1 MTEGATY
8 WAIAM
13 WHEEGSLPA
22 KVMHI
27 VNDIN
32 VLHRAMITQDG
43 VYKEGLCQYSY
54 MSVRSTLA
62 IAVAYAQSFGESWP
76 TLNATAISSLGAW
89 QMDSHDSGYG
99 VNFGDSHS
107 CRGTVPETLF
117 ALFAPALGQPN
128 FNAAAAAMPMDG
140 CLIRMWATMAYFVQV
155 RDPWNF
161 WPVVVARNWSVE
173 MAQCSG
179 ANLRGATP
187 LGPLR
192 SVVYPAGGYG
202 VIRSPLLSA
211 CTSADVSRWQCS
223 NSTRPPELLDVG
235 MYSQLSMQAR
245 PNEFPHSE
253 VDFGTFKWT
262 AFGSSLVTEFGYG
275 TIATAVNQFDSRRLV
290 NPDNNPS
297 GHNTLV
303 IREALLS
310 ANSAVDFSQFQ
321 WEKGTIE
328 AETSLGLSC
337 QHLDGS
343 RVYGS
348 TRPNGWLRYMHRWFC
363 EVQHGNYFLVEALAV
378 KPNRSRL
385 SVYGAAYGGPNFL
398 ENVSSSYDELTVDD
412 YFYTPH
418 WLSGTVITN
427 VTNTSFDRA
436 TAGRW
441 CSHTSLEQPPNTNR
455 SILIRTDCAF
465 MDTSIT
471 SNITGR
477 VSAWSE
483 RGGRIEVDGLV
494 SVPDRW
500 GTLNLHKNRFRYE
513 SHARTTSSGDI
524 RAFLMTAEQGVP
536 AETWIESYGSPVPG
550 RIRIAACVNERLV
563 TVLLQRGQ
571 SSVTMNSAQQTNHPC
586 NGAVA
591 GSGLQALTP
600 ATTSPTS
607 TSQAPSLA
615 PVSLQPTA
623 RPTLTPV
630 VAGVAPTATPTAT
643 GQSNQAANSDDNS
656 TTVAV
661 SVAVVA
667 GVLALVTFFV
677 VFARRAR
684 QPTNKAPTTVLNPRI
699 ERNNIYVPSPTTN
712 GTSETGL

>member
-1 MTEGATY
+1 MPDFKTAWTMTAMGYTPCHTSGSARTPPASIRDKVSTTYASASFRSFTGANQWNGALSALHLVRRMRACHEQAGASCQFNASETQWLAETIARSELSWFDPAARVRSSSSWGWEQDSDGCCGFDLQTAVPLKFFSFFLDIVGSDAVAINNTIVDSIKSKMRWYIDDFVGKFNSGDWSLWNGNNWTPVLTEGATY

-22 KVMHI
+22 TVMHI
-27 VNDIN
+27 VNDIS

-245 PNEFPHSE
+245 PNEFFHSE
-253 VDFGTFKWT
+253 VDFGTFK
-262 AFGSSLVTEFGYG
+262 
-275 TIATAVNQFDSRRLV
+275 
-290 NPDNNPS
+290 
-297 GHNTLV
+297 
-303 IREALLS
+303 
-310 ANSAVDFSQFQ
+310 
-321 WEKGTIE
+321 
-328 AETSLGLSC
+328 
-337 QHLDGS
+337 
-343 RVYGS
+343 
-348 TRPNGWLRYMHRWFC
+348 
-363 EVQHGNYFLVEALAV
+363 
-378 KPNRSRL
+378 
-385 SVYGAAYGGPNFL
+385 
-398 ENVSSSYDELTVDD
+398 
-412 YFYTPH
+412 
-418 WLSGTVITN
+418 
-427 VTNTSFDRA
+427 
-436 TAGRW
+436 
-441 CSHTSLEQPPNTNR
+441 
-455 SILIRTDCAF
+455 
-465 MDTSIT
+465 
-471 SNITGR
+471 
-477 VSAWSE
+477 
-483 RGGRIEVDGLV
+483 
-494 SVPDRW
+494 
-500 GTLNLHKNRFRYE
+500 
-513 SHARTTSSGDI
+513 
-524 RAFLMTAEQGVP
+524 
-536 AETWIESYGSPVPG
+536 
-550 RIRIAACVNERLV
+550 
-563 TVLLQRGQ
+563 
-571 SSVTMNSAQQTNHPC
+571 
-586 NGAVA
+586 
-591 GSGLQALTP
+591 
-600 ATTSPTS
+600 
-607 TSQAPSLA
+607 
-615 PVSLQPTA
+615 
-623 RPTLTPV
+623 
-630 VAGVAPTATPTAT
+630 
-643 GQSNQAANSDDNS
+643 
-656 TTVAV
+656 
-661 SVAVVA
+661 
-667 GVLALVTFFV
+667 
-677 VFARRAR
+677 
-684 QPTNKAPTTVLNPRI
+684 
-699 ERNNIYVPSPTTN
+699 
-712 GTSETGL
+712 